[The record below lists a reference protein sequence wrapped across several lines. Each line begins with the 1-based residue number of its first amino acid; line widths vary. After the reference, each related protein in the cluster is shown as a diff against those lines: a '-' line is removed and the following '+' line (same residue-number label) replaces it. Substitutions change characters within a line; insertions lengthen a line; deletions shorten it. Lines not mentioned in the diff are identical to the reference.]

1 MYSEPTFDPNPLA
14 SHDLETE
21 RTVFNALADD
31 PNNPALARA
40 WRERYPPGSTF
51 KIVTTA
57 IALDAGVVTPDKEYP
72 ELEELDVPQTDR
84 NLQNFGGNRCG
95 GTVAVSF
102 RNSCNTTFAKIGLE
116 MGEIF
121 ADGLER
127 FGINTAPPPAD
138 LNPRVARSVGPEK
151 GSFELDQPSFA
162 QAAIGQA
169 DVAITP
175 IENAMIAAA
184 VANNGVMMVPHV
196 GAEIRNADGE
206 VIDRISPR
214 RWKRSMT
221 PATAAAIQ
229 AMMIDVV
236 QNGTGSAAQIPGVT
250 VAGKTGT
257 AQVAGA
263 APHAW
268 FVAYAPAD
276 AAPGQPQYAVAVL
289 VEGGG
294 DLGNEATGGRVAA
307 PIAAEV
313 LQVLLGV
320 QG

>member
-1 MYSEPTFDPNPLA
+1 
-14 SHDLETE
+14 
-21 RTVFNALADD
+21 
-31 PNNPALARA
+31 
-40 WRERYPPGSTF
+40 
-51 KIVTTA
+51 
-57 IALDAGVVTPDKEYP
+57 
-72 ELEELDVPQTDR
+72 
-84 NLQNFGGNRCG
+84 
-95 GTVAVSF
+95 
-102 RNSCNTTFAKIGLE
+102 
-116 MGEIF
+116 
-121 ADGLER
+121 
-127 FGINTAPPPAD
+127 
-138 LNPRVARSVGPEK
+138 
-151 GSFELDQPSFA
+151 
-162 QAAIGQA
+162 
-169 DVAITP
+169 
-175 IENAMIAAA
+175 
-184 VANNGVMMVPHV
+184 MMVPHV

-276 AAPGQPQYAVAVL
+276 AAPSQPQYAVAVL